1 MAMEIAQRD
10 KMEGIHMKNASKLLA
25 AALALAIL
33 ATASVAALAEY
44 GSGAANGGT
53 YTTEQMLTSAIQDE
67 YMALAEYQA
76 VIEKFGA
83 SRPFTSLI
91 TAEQRHI
98 DLLKPLFAAY
108 GVAVP
113 EDDAGGRV
121 TAPETLAEAYKAG
134 IKAEAAGIAM
144 YDAFLSQSVPEDMKA
159 VFTSLKAAS
168 ENHLSSFERKSTG
181 QTGNGQGS
189 RNGRGNGNGKGNANG
204 RGSGNTNGRGRGNA
218 NNRGCG
224 ANCNYRNSANCNY
237 VNSANCANCP
247 AA

>member
-1 MAMEIAQRD
+1 
-10 KMEGIHMKNASKLLA
+10 MKNASKLLA

-33 ATASVAALAEY
+33 TMASVSALAEY
-44 GSGAANGGT
+44 GSGAVTGGT
-53 YTTEQMLTSAIQDE
+53 YTTEQMLTYAIQDE

-76 VIEKFGA
+76 IIAKFGA

-98 DLLKPLFAAY
+98 DLLKPMFAAY

-113 EDDAGGRV
+113 ENDAAGRV
-121 TAPETLAEAYKAG
+121 TAPETLALAYEAG
-134 IKAEAAGIAM
+134 LKAETGNIAM
-144 YDAFLSQSVPEDMKA
+144 YDAFLSQSVPADVQA

-168 ENHLSSFERKSTG
+168 ENHLSSFERKSSG
-181 QTGNGQGS
+181 QTGNRQGN

-204 RGSGNTNGRGRGNA
+204 RGNGNNNGCGRGNA
-218 NNRGCG
+218 NNAGCDV
-224 ANCNYRNSANCNY
+224 NCNGVDSD
-237 VNSANCANCP
+237 NCANCP